1 MKISKAR
8 EKRNKK
14 KIRAEGTALERN
26 LKSLMF
32 YIHFTWAENK
42 IQSELGKKKRRE
54 KDLLDRNIDYIFLL

>member
-1 MKISKAR
+1 MKISKAK

-42 IQSELGKKKRRE
+42 IQSELGKGGERSKHR
-54 KDLLDRNIDYIFLL
+54 LYFLL